1 MKGRVDVVQNPRF
14 SPLDWH
20 THPTLDHR
28 HDEHPAHG
36 IPDGA
41 HPRARERLHRR
52 RARAPAARH
61 HLARRPRGSHP
72 PDDVSGPRRRPAV
85 PPRSQGSRPSA
96 HRSPA
101 TNAPARLARVTTPRA
116 PRVGRSPSRRVVVAR
131 GVARRRNDRRR
142 YFPANRCGIRSLF
155 RGRVVSSRATRAR
168 GPSAPT
174 TPVARE
180 VPLDSPPHSPSTSPS
195 RAQAVVRSPAG
206 LVVEAF
212 SLTDGMGRSRARRAA
227 RSPRG
232 ARANVRP
239 KLDLLDGP
247 SRRTGR
253 PSVSASHAASRATR
267 LREAKDPL
275 LGVLDE
281 IGDRAGR
288 APRAGRRTEFWRST
302 AARRRG
308 DLSGASATPE
318 LAARWFLDD
327 DLLECPGGRVRRS
340 DAHRAVRDAVRGVDP
355 ATRGKS
361 PESARE
367 QRRLLGILSGPS
379 DRLGRA
385 ERAARGDER
394 AKRGA
399 GRRGKT
405 YDAGKSAESVLGILS
420 GPGRR
425 LGRERRA

>member
-1 MKGRVDVVQNPRF
+1 M
-14 SPLDWH
+14 
-20 THPTLDHR
+20 TL
-28 HDEHPAHG
+28 
-36 IPDGA
+36 
-41 HPRARERLHRR
+41 
-52 RARAPAARH
+52 
-61 HLARRPRGSHP
+61 
-72 PDDVSGPRRRPAV
+72 
-85 PPRSQGSRPSA
+85 
-96 HRSPA
+96 
-101 TNAPARLARVTTPRA
+101 
-116 PRVGRSPSRRVVVAR
+116 
-131 GVARRRNDRRR
+131 
-142 YFPANRCGIRSLF
+142 
-155 RGRVVSSRATRAR
+155 
-168 GPSAPT
+168 APT
-174 TPVARE
+174 TSVARD
-180 VPLDSPPHSPSTSPS
+180 VPLDSPPYFPSISPP
-195 RAQAVVRSPAG
+195 RAQAVVRAPAG

-361 PESARE
+361 PERARE

-379 DRLGRA
+379 DRVGRA